1 MKKRILGIALA
12 ICMMIFCVPMGVF
25 AAESSVLQRRNR
37 HTGRPVAD
45 CFASGFDCFGRVPE
59 LR

>member
-25 AAESSVLQRRNR
+25 AAVLQRRNR